1 MRRWGNFFVGWG
13 LPHQISAGLVPA
25 LLKEYAVMLKAFS
38 TAATGMEGQQM
49 LVDVIANN
57 LANINT
63 TGFKRSQINFQDLL
77 YLKMTQ
83 AGAEV
88 ASGIKTP
95 TGLEIGSG
103 VQAVSTAKVFTV
115 GEFEN
120 TGRPLDIA
128 IAGDGFLQ
136 VTLPNGST
144 RFTRDGALQ
153 INADGQLVTATGYSI
168 EPAITIPTDASAI
181 DIGKDGTVNITD
193 ASGTQSVVG
202 TLQLVRFPNSTGLSN
217 EGDNLYSQT
226 EASGAP
232 LTGTAG
238 ENGFGA
244 IEAGMLE
251 KSNVQM
257 ITELVNLI
265 TAQRAYEINSRA
277 IQAGDRM
284 LQTATAI
291 GS

>member
-1 MRRWGNFFVGWG
+1 
-13 LPHQISAGLVPA
+13 
-25 LLKEYAVMLKAFS
+25 MLKAFS
-38 TAATGMEGQQM
+38 TAATGMAAQQM

-77 YLKMTQ
+77 YLKMRQ

-95 TGLEIGSG
+95 TGLEVGSG
-103 VQAVSTAKVFTV
+103 VQAVSTTKVFTA
-115 GEFEN
+115 GELEN

-144 RFTRDGALQ
+144 RYTRDGTLQ
-153 INADGQLVTATGYSI
+153 VNANGQLVTSTGYTI
-168 EPAITIPTDASAI
+168 EPSITIPTEATAV
-181 DIGKDGTVNITD
+181 DIGKDGTVNVTD
-193 ASGTQSVVG
+193 ATGTQSVVG
-202 TLQLVRFPNSTGLSN
+202 TMQLVRFPNPSGLSN
-217 EGDNLYSQT
+217 EGDNLYAQT
-226 EASGAP
+226 DASGSP
-232 LTGTAG
+232 LTGTPG
-238 ENGFGA
+238 QSGFGT
-244 IEAGMLE
+244 IESSMLE

-265 TAQRAYEINSRA
+265 TAERSYEINSRA
-277 IQAGDRM
+277 IQSGDRM
-284 LQTATAI
+284 LQTATNI
-291 GS
+291 GR